1 MSSYVSYGF
10 LAPPTLFI
18 TLCLVGALLTLAW
31 RRMGIAVALVA
42 RLCLFALSTPAL
54 SSYLLRQLEAEI
66 QDTDDFG
73 AARAIVA
80 LGGDQRIGDG
90 ADIPDTL
97 GPLSLERVV
106 FAAQAFRRLRLPVAV
121 SGGHI
126 PGAHAAAAELMKPV
140 LERDFAVPV
149 VWSEER
155 SRTTFE
161 NAVFT
166 AELLR
171 GRDIGTV
178 VLVTQAWHQPRAL
191 WSFERAGLHAVPWPA
206 PRDALHID
214 RIDDFLPKIGAL
226 GESFLALHEMIGGLY
241 YRWRY

>member
-1 MSSYVSYGF
+1 MSSYISYGF

-18 TLCLVGALLTLAW
+18 TLCLLGALLALAW
-31 RRMGIAVALVA
+31 RHTGIAVVLVA
-42 RLCLFALSTPAL
+42 SLSLFVLATPAV

-66 QDTDDFG
+66 PDTGDFG
-73 AARAIVA
+73 GAQAIVV
-80 LGGDQRIGDG
+80 LGGDQRIGNG
-90 ADIPDTL
+90 ADIADTL
-97 GPLSLERVV
+97 GPLSLERLVW
-106 FAAQAFRRLRLPVAV
+106 AAQAFRKLRLPVAV
-121 SGGHI
+121 SGGLV
-126 PGAHAAAAELMKPV
+126 PGGHAAAAALMKPV

-155 SRTTFE
+155 SRTSFE

-171 GRDIGTV
+171 GRDVRTV

-191 WSFERAGLHAVPWPA
+191 WSFERAGLHALPWPA
-206 PRDALHID
+206 PRDALHTE
-214 RIDDFLPKIGAL
+214 RVDDFLPKIGAL
-226 GESFLALHEMIGGLY
+226 GDSFLALHEMIGGLY

>member
-18 TLCLVGALLTLAW
+18 SLCLVGALLALAW
-31 RRMGIAVALVA
+31 RRVGIAVALVA
-42 RLCLFALSTPAL
+42 SLCLFVLATPAL
-54 SSYLLRQLEAEI
+54 SSYLLRQLEADIPE
-66 QDTDDFG
+66 TGDFG
-73 AARAIVA
+73 AGRAIVV
-80 LGGDQRIGDG
+80 LGGDQRIGNG

-97 GPLSLERVV
+97 GPLSLERLA

-121 SGGHI
+121 SGGLV
-126 PGAHAAAAELMKPV
+126 PSAHAAAAELMKPL

-191 WSFERAGLHAVPWPA
+191 WSFERAGLHALPWPA
-206 PRDALHID
+206 PRDALHIE
-214 RIDDFLPKIGAL
+214 RLDDFLPKIGAL
-226 GESFLALHEMIGGLY
+226 GDSFLALHEILGGLY

>member
-1 MSSYVSYGF
+1 MSSYISYGF

-18 TLCLVGALLTLAW
+18 TVCLFGALLTLAW
-31 RRMGIAVALVA
+31 RRVGIAVVLVA
-42 RLCLFALSTPAL
+42 SLSLFVLATPFVA
-54 SSYLLRQLEAEI
+54 SYLLRQLEAEI
-66 QDTDDFG
+66 PNSGDF
-73 AARAIVA
+73 AAAQAIVV
-80 LGGDQRIGDG
+80 LGGDQRIGNG
-90 ADIPDTL
+90 GDIPDTL
-97 GPLSLERVV
+97 GPMSLERLV
-106 FAAQAFRRLRLPVAV
+106 FAARAFRQLRLPVAI
-121 SGGHI
+121 SGGLV
-126 PGAHAAAAELMKPV
+126 PGAHAAAAALMKPV

-191 WSFERAGLHAVPWPA
+191 WSFERAGLHALPWPA
-206 PRDALHID
+206 PRDALHTG
-214 RIDDFLPKIGAL
+214 RFDDFLPKIGAL
-226 GESFLALHEMIGGLY
+226 GDSFLALHEMIGGLY

>member
-1 MSSYVSYGF
+1 MLSYVAYGF

-18 TLCLVGALLTLAW
+18 TLCLLGALLTLAW
-31 RRMGIAVALVA
+31 RRVGIAVVLAA
-42 RLCLFALSTPAL
+42 SLCLFVLATPAL
-54 SSYLLRQLEAEI
+54 SSYLLQRLEAGVPDSPDLGSA
-66 QDTDDFG
+66 Q
-73 AARAIVA
+73 AIVVLA
-80 LGGDQRIGDG
+80 GDQGIGDG
-90 ADIPDTL
+90 AEIPDTL
-97 GPLSLERVV
+97 GPLSVERLLL
-106 FAAQAFRRLRLPVAV
+106 AARAFRQLRLPVAV
-121 SGGHI
+121 SGGLV
-126 PGAHAAAAELMKPV
+126 PGAHTAAAALMKPV

-171 GRDIGTV
+171 GRNIGTV

-191 WSFERAGLHAVPWPA
+191 WSFERAGLHALVWPA
-206 PRDALHID
+206 PRDTLHTD

-226 GESFLALHEMIGGLY
+226 GDSFLALHEMIGGLY

>member
-1 MSSYVSYGF
+1 MSSYISYGF
-10 LAPPTLFI
+10 LAPPTLFV
-18 TLCLVGALLTLAW
+18 TLCLLGALLALVW
-31 RRMGIAVALVA
+31 RRAGIAVVLAASV
-42 RLCLFALSTPAL
+42 CLFVLATPAL
-54 SSYLLRQLEAEI
+54 SSYLLQRLEGEVPEAAE
-66 QDTDDFG
+66 FG
-73 AARAIVA
+73 SARAIVV
-80 LGGDQRIGDG
+80 LGGDQRIGNG

-97 GPLSLERVV
+97 GPLSLERLV
-106 FAAQAFRRLRLPVAV
+106 FAARAFRQLRLPVAL
-121 SGGHI
+121 SGGLV
-126 PGAHAAAAELMKPV
+126 PGAHAAAAALMKPV
-140 LERDFAVPV
+140 IERDFAVPV

-191 WSFERAGLHAVPWPA
+191 WSFERAGLHALPWPA
-206 PRDALHID
+206 PRDTLHTD
-214 RIDDFLPKIGAL
+214 RVDDFLPKIGAL
-226 GESFLALHEMIGGLY
+226 GDSFLALHEMIGGLY